1 MGAAVDSAPLMQRA
15 LLVAALVAS
24 FFASGSEARAQDC
37 SCVSSS
43 GLLRAS
49 FSSSF
54 LPELR
59 SAPLSGG
66 FSSAPEPRRVGL
78 APSHAMGEPLWCED
92 SDDPRCAPMHQ
103 SERSPNV
110 PSVPAPAS
118 QATAPL
124 AIARPTATRAPF
136 ESPQADRARAEHRRR
151 LDRPPKH

>member
-1 MGAAVDSAPLMQRA
+1 MQRA

-24 FFASGSEARAQDC
+24 FFASSSDARAQDC

-54 LPELR
+54 LPELP
-59 SAPLSGG
+59 APLSGG
-66 FSSAPEPRRVGL
+66 FSAAPEPRSVGV

-103 SERSPNV
+103 SERSPSV
-110 PSVPAPAS
+110 PSVPAPVS
-118 QATAPL
+118 QTTSPFSVAP
-124 AIARPTATRAPF
+124 PTATRAPF
-136 ESPQADRARAEHRRR
+136 ESPQAERARAEHRRR